1 LHSHFNEKE
10 RNEKK
15 GDGKK
20 MTEKVI
26 IHLCTLHQDFV
37 LGVFGEANLP
47 KFVVA
52 WWLYLASAGRPDN
65 PKIRLIT
72 VFQKEVL

>member
-52 WWLYLASAGRPDN
+52 CTAVSGKPQVDLY
-65 PKIRLIT
+65 
-72 VFQKEVL
+72 